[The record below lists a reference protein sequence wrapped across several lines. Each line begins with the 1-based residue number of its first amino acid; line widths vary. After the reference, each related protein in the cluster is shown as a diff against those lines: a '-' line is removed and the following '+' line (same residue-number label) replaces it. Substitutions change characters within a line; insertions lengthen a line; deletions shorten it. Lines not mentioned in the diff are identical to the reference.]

1 MTTTL
6 PAPAA
11 EPKTYGH
18 FLPILRR
25 QNATVATITG
35 IIGFLV
41 FRVIATL
48 IWRGEF
54 WHSPMSNRIITVAL
68 IGWVVGFL
76 AGIGAFNGA
85 FRWFLGQDLTHA
97 EAEYMAGKDLGVKRY
112 FRYTTDH
119 KVVGIQYLVLVL
131 VLFGFG
137 GLLAMLIRTQLGL
150 QMEIFNPN
158 FYNSIVGTHGIAMV
172 VAMILVIT
180 GPIGNFIVP
189 LMIGARDMAF
199 PRLNALS
206 FWITFAAFPPLVIS
220 LFLGGMRDGWSAYQ
234 PLAIQ
239 APPGAIG
246 YSIFIITFSVATAL
260 ASVNILVTILRMRA
274 KGMTWSRTPI
284 FVYSVGASVGLAL
297 PFFPFFMYSQLMSV
311 SDRVL
316 TTSLFI
322 PERGGSVWL
331 YQHIF
336 WILGHPEVYVIIL
349 PGIGALL
356 EIMVVF
362 LRKPLFSFRTAVV
375 GIAGICALAGLVWAH
390 HMFMSGWAPLAN
402 YPFMISTEMISIPL
416 SLIVLVMIGT
426 MWRGTVWTRLPMMI
440 VYAVIF
446 NKIIGG
452 LTGIFLSD
460 VPADMHFHGS
470 MFVVAHFHYMLM
482 GTGLF
487 AAMAAIVYWFPKMT
501 ARMFDERLGSIGFW
515 TAFVGFQITFLGL
528 FAAGN
533 AGMPRRV
540 FQYSEMFT
548 LANQI
553 STVGAYIIGIGF
565 LIFFA
570 ALLFSWISGEIAP
583 ANPWGA
589 QTLEW
594 QTETPVPLE
603 NFKTLPIVTSDPY
616 QYGVPDPY
624 AVKRQEETLQEPQK
638 EPVG

>member
-1 MTTTL
+1 MTTTV
-6 PAPAA
+6 P
-11 EPKTYGH
+11 TH
-18 FLPILRR
+18 FLPLMRK
-25 QNATVATITG
+25 QNAYVAVVTG
-35 IIGFLV
+35 ILGFII

-48 IWRGEF
+48 IWRGEL

-68 IGWVVGFL
+68 IGWVIGFL

-85 FRWFLGQDLTHA
+85 FRWFLGKDLTHA

-112 FRYTTDH
+112 FRFTTDH

-131 VLFGFG
+131 VLFAFG

-158 FYNSIVGTHGIAMV
+158 FYNSIIGTHGIAMI

-189 LMIGARDMAF
+189 MMIGARDMAF

-206 FWITFAAFPPLVIS
+206 FWITFAAFPPLVVS

-246 YSIFIITFSVATAL
+246 YSIFIITFAVATAL
-260 ASVNILVTILRMRA
+260 SSVNILVTIIRMRA

-284 FVYSVGASVGLAL
+284 FVYSVAGSVGLAL
-297 PFFPFFMYSQLMSV
+297 PFFPFFMYSQLMAV

-331 YQHIF
+331 YEHIF
-336 WILGHPEVYVIIL
+336 WILGHPEVYVIVL

-501 ARMFDERLGSIGFW
+501 GRMFDERLGSIGFW
-515 TAFVGFQITFLGL
+515 TAFIGFQITFIGM

-540 FQYSEMFT
+540 FQYSEMFA

-553 STVGAYIIGIGF
+553 STIGAYTIGIGF

-603 NFKTLPIVTSDPY
+603 NFTTLPVVTSDPY

-638 EPVG
+638 EPVA

>member
-11 EPKTYGH
+11 QPKASGH
-18 FLPILRR
+18 FLPLMRR

-35 IIGFLV
+35 ILGFIV
-41 FRVIATL
+41 FRIAATL
-48 IWRGEF
+48 VWRGEI

-76 AGIGAFNGA
+76 AGIGAFNGM
-85 FRWFLGQDLTHA
+85 FRWFLGKDLTHA

-112 FRYTTDH
+112 FRFTTDH
-119 KVVGIQYLVLVL
+119 KVVGIQYLVLVM
-131 VLFGFG
+131 VLFAFG

-158 FYNSIVGTHGIAMV
+158 FYNSIIGTHGITMV
-172 VAMILVIT
+172 IAMILVVT

-189 LMIGARDMAF
+189 IMIGARDMAF

-206 FWITFAAFPPLVIS
+206 FWITFAAFPPLVVS

-246 YSIFIITFSVATAL
+246 YSMFIITFSVATAL
-260 ASVNILVTILRMRA
+260 SSVNILVTIIRMRA

-297 PFFPFFMYSQLMSV
+297 PFFPFFMYSQLMAL

-331 YQHIF
+331 YEHIF

-349 PGIGALL
+349 PALGALM
-356 EIMVVF
+356 EIVVVF
-362 LRKPLFSFRTAVV
+362 VRKPLFSFRTAVI

-390 HMFMSGWAPLAN
+390 HMFMAGWAPLAN
-402 YPFMISTEMISIPL
+402 FPFMISTEMISIPL
-416 SLIVLVMIGT
+416 SLIVLVIIGT

-440 VYAVIF
+440 VYAAIF
-446 NKIIGG
+446 NLIIGG

-482 GTGLF
+482 GTALF
-487 AAMAAIVYWFPKMT
+487 GALAAIVYWFPKMT
-501 ARMFDERLGSIGFW
+501 GRMFDERVGSVGVW
-515 TAFVGFQITFLGL
+515 TAFIGFQITFIAM

-540 FQYSEMFT
+540 FQYSEMFA

-553 STVGAYIIGIGF
+553 STIGAYTIGVGF

-570 ALLFSWISGEIAP
+570 ALVQSWSSGMRAP

-603 NFKTLPIVTSDPY
+603 NFAKLPVVTSDPY

-624 AVKRQEETLQEPQK
+624 EVQRLKDTLQEPQK
-638 EPVG
+638 EPVA